1 VVVLRVLAAV
11 QAATHLH
18 AQAVN
23 QGLAESQ
30 DAALV
35 GQSLA
40 DQTLT
45 QEGGSLRNLPQP
57 DPNGLLFLV
66 RFETD
71 VFATPYVHG
80 AIEILRGDPVQM
92 AILVNNSDLSSAL
105 WQPYSSFDV
114 TLGPADGRFEV
125 WVGLKNRS
133 EALGQTASMRPLR
146 LDRWPPLIV
155 ITNPLTSTISQPM
168 IQLQGYSPEPLSSI
182 RFDVSNSV
190 GVLKDQEGYRVEQW
204 IDHDSLEFTTNWFIC
219 QDIKLAPGTNIITL
233 RATDRAENMT
243 NIAYTFNLNYAD
255 DTNPPVITVAWPS
268 DGTQVSGKTFTCRGI
283 VDDATASMSA
293 ILTDASGRTT
303 RLRAPVERDGKFWIE
318 HIR

>member
-1 VVVLRVLAAV
+1 MRTSFVVVLRVLAAV

-133 EALGQTASMRPLR
+133 GALGQTASMTPLR
-146 LDRWPPLIV
+146 LDRV
-155 ITNPLTSTISQPM
+155 
-168 IQLQGYSPEPLSSI
+168 
-182 RFDVSNSV
+182 
-190 GVLKDQEGYRVEQW
+190 
-204 IDHDSLEFTTNWFIC
+204 
-219 QDIKLAPGTNIITL
+219 
-233 RATDRAENMT
+233 
-243 NIAYTFNLNYAD
+243 
-255 DTNPPVITVAWPS
+255 PPVIVIIPS
-268 DGTQVSGKTFTCRGI
+268 PIPPQAARGPRLCQRRFAARNARLISGSWNRVG
-283 VDDATASMSA
+283 
-293 ILTDASGRTT
+293 
-303 RLRAPVERDGKFWIE
+303 
-318 HIR
+318 